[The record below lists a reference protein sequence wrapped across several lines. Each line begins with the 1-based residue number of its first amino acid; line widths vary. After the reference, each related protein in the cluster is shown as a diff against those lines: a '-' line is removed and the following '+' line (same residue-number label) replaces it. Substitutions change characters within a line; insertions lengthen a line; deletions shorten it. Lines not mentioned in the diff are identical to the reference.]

1 VSLAF
6 RLLAL
11 ALALSMSPGFVE
23 LVEDGAHVLF
33 AGHSDHADGEQSCPE
48 HGCTPSSHRCA
59 CCASLPM
66 TSSPSPMVIAAASDV
81 GSIHLPCGDTAG
93 PRGFRTRLERPPIA

>member
-1 VSLAF
+1 
-6 RLLAL
+6 
-11 ALALSMSPGFVE
+11 
-23 LVEDGAHVLF
+23 
-33 AGHSDHADGEQSCPE
+33 
-48 HGCTPSSHRCA
+48 
-59 CCASLPM
+59 M